1 MPMRTTTLLLCIGNT
16 LRSDDGA
23 AHALG
28 RLLERHDI
36 PDLHILYSHQLLP
49 EHALDAAEA
58 GTVVIADASL
68 TSDAVCIEPLPTAG
82 SQYDEAPSVPIDAH
96 AMLPRDLA
104 AMCAL
109 MGGTHTTF
117 HLLHIPARDFAHGEG
132 RSPSVAERVRTAADL
147 LIRYL
152 PASQATRAQRFA

>member
-1 MPMRTTTLLLCIGNT
+1 MRTTTLLLCIGNT

-28 RLLERHDI
+28 RLLEQHDI
-36 PDLHILYSHQLLP
+36 PDLRILYSHQLLP

-68 TSDAVCIEPLPTAG
+68 ASDAVCIESLPTEG
-82 SQYDEAPSVPIDAH
+82 TQYDEAPSAPIDAH

-117 HLLHIPARDFAHGEG
+117 HLLHIPARDFAHGEDL
-132 RSPSVAERVRTAADL
+132 SPVVAERVRMAADF
-147 LIRYL
+147 LIRFL
-152 PASQATRAQRFA
+152 AASPATRVHRFS

>member
-1 MPMRTTTLLLCIGNT
+1 MPPRFLLLCIGNT

-28 RLLERHDI
+28 RLLAQHDI
-36 PDLHILYSHQLLP
+36 PDLRILSSHQILP

-68 TSDAVCIEPLPTAG
+68 EVEAVRLEHLPAADADAH
-82 SQYDEAPSVPIDAH
+82 APRPPAIDAH

-104 AMCAL
+104 ALCAL
-109 MGGTHTTF
+109 MGGTGTSF
-117 HLLHIPARDFAHGEG
+117 HLLHIPAHDFTHGEQL
-132 RSPSVAERVRTAADL
+132 SQDVAARVRDAAEL
-147 LIRYL
+147 LIRFFA
-152 PASQATRAQRFA
+152 ASGAHARAWHP